1 MARPTKGEIR
11 EVLAAM
17 KGTIRDV
24 ENAVTEDSGD
34 KAAGLL
40 ETLDEQLLMAFDL
53 TADRY
58 PDSFEEEVEV
68 GEGEHAGEAG
78 EEEPE
83 EPEEEAPN

>member
-68 GEGEHAGEAG
+68 GEGEHGEL
-78 EEEPE
+78 EEDPE
-83 EPEEEAPN
+83 EPEEDAPN

>member
-17 KGTIRDV
+17 KSSIRDI

-40 ETLDEQLLMAFDL
+40 ETLDEQLLLAFDL

-68 GEGEHAGEAG
+68 GEGEHAGEL
-78 EEEPE
+78 EEDPE
-83 EPEEEAPN
+83 EPEEDAPN